1 MRIQQGSQIYTNQF
15 KKYPPPPFH
24 PPPPIR
30 KGTTNQQVITDK
42 ILFYN
47 SMTFACSEKKSETIQ
62 ALYIGKSSIQDYSLN
77 LVVEKWLDDQRD
89 Q

>member
-15 KKYPPPPFH
+15 KKYPPPP
-24 PPPPIR
+24 PPDTHR
-30 KGTTNQQVITDK
+30 YNNQQVITDK

-89 Q
+89 L